1 MILIVLNRRIIKKAK
16 SPIVIKNYLER
27 KRKMNFTQ
35 ALLTKEKSDFHYLH
49 VRMNDHL
56 AHYSQIKRAQLSQL
70 NILIE

>member
-1 MILIVLNRRIIKKAK
+1 
-16 SPIVIKNYLER
+16 
-27 KRKMNFTQ
+27 MNFTQ

-56 AHYSQIKRAQLSQL
+56 AYYHQIKRDQLSQL